1 MTNYILKRLG
11 QGLLTVFLTVS
22 TVFILIRLAPGDPA
36 VSYAG
41 PLASNE
47 QLAAVREQLSKAVG
61 RSVTLATAVDPN
73 LLGGLVVRVGSRM
86 IDASLRTKLQRLE
99 TAMRGVA

>member
-36 VSYAG
+36 VSYA
-41 PLASNE
+41 
-47 QLAAVREQLSKAVG
+47 
-61 RSVTLATAVDPN
+61 
-73 LLGGLVVRVGSRM
+73 
-86 IDASLRTKLQRLE
+86 
-99 TAMRGVA
+99 